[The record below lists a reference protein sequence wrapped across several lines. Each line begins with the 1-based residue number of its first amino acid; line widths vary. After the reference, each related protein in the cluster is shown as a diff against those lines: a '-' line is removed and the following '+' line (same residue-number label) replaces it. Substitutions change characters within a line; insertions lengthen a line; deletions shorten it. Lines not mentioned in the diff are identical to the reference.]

1 MHSLGEIPPEPCSA
15 SADGPL
21 LTYPPELIP
30 FCICFSLASLWF
42 NWDWSSIRN
51 CCSSWICYKVKK
63 KQNRVALINMEVDAL
78 ALSHNQLHCTCT
90 CTIAFWISIAFRIVV
105 ERIYGPPMNTEN
117 LTVIVSCMHFVP
129 WLSPEHTNNIV
140 QCTDLYFCVCSTTG
154 RGTGSGYKALA
165 MYVQESF
172 CQREKGSCYS
182 ITIAFRI
189 TWVRNWTHWHRWS
202 FNFPHKFFLL
212 FQINKRISWLCAPR
226 TILTTH

>member
-1 MHSLGEIPPEPCSA
+1 MYSLGEIPPEPCSA

-78 ALSHNQLHCTCT
+78 ALAHNQLHCTCT
-90 CTIAFWISIAFRIVV
+90 CTIAFWISIAFRIVA

-117 LTVIVSCMHFVP
+117 LAVIVLCMYFVP
-129 WLSPEHTNNIV
+129 WLSHEHWFIV
-140 QCTDLYFCVCSTTG
+140 TQTTLCNVPIYTFVFVPRLVMVAGVGIKHWLCTCTRMCKSV
-154 RGTGSGYKALA
+154 
-165 MYVQESF
+165 F

-189 TWVRNWTHWHRWS
+189 TWARSWTHWHHWYMY
-202 FNFPHKFFLL
+202 FNFPHNVLT
-212 FQINKRISWLCAPR
+212 LC
-226 TILTTH
+226 TKDYTYH